1 MPQIIN
7 TNIASLNAQR
17 NLDKSQSANQTAL
30 QRLSSGLRIN
40 SAKDDAAGLAISTRF
55 TSQINGLAVAERNAG
70 DAISLAQT
78 AEGALSSINEN
89 LQRIRELAVQSANAT
104 NSDVDRE
111 ALQAEVDQLIEE
123 ISRTAD
129 ETEFNGLKLLDGSF
143 EATFQVGANA
153 GQTVDVSISE
163 LTANKLGASSQS
175 GVSAKGT
182 DNALGNGDLII
193 NGVAITASRAEDDT
207 SSTSNADASAI
218 SKAAAINRASDETGV
233 TAYVNENT
241 VAGSEMT
248 GANGSGTLTLNG
260 VDIDLSTSTSTVQTR
275 AGVVEAINAVSEQTG
290 VTAIDSGADSGG
302 VTLIA
307 EDGRNVEISFG
318 AGLTAASTGLAA
330 ADTYEGGFT
339 LVADGDVDSIEISG
353 GNGTGN
359 GSLENSGLVAG
370 SYDRA
375 TAATVNTAQVSSV
388 EPETIGG
395 GSFADTLNAAGT
407 NVTTSDTGVSVT
419 VGSNTTDSVLAA
431 GSTVTDLAQAV
442 NGVDGVTAWE
452 EISVDITATTMVA
465 GDTLTI
471 GGVGVSVAVDT
482 DLESLADEINS
493 TDFSAAGFDVYAE
506 YDGSQI
512 SMTVRNYSAA
522 PLTIVADANNV
533 TANTVAVGTT
543 AQEMTGQLAFVSD
556 DGQDVSVT
564 LSEPTGDGELMAST
578 SASAEYTGVNGLE
591 DGDLVIN
598 GVNISAADTTADKA
612 SAEYASDGNRILSSE
627 KTASAISI
635 ASSINDVSDET
646 GVTATVNA
654 TTVVGGDGSTLDGT
668 AYALDGTGDFEVGDQ
683 AGLYINGV
691 SLGDLTLQADGSG
704 DIDTAKAKADAIALI
719 NGSAGQTGVTAV
731 DNGVSITLTAEDGR
745 NISIAIDDKSGN
757 SSSIGALFGLDA
769 STTDS
774 AIGESTFGEATA
786 TTAVTS
792 AEASTYKTTYGTVTL
807 SSAREFSIELGANG
821 NDELEA
827 MGFSA
832 GTYGGGEDGQFLT
845 DIDISTAAG
854 AQAAITAVDNAIEQV
869 ASQRADLGAIQ
880 NRMESTVSNLQISS
894 ENMTAANS
902 RIQDADFAAET
913 AEMSR
918 TQVLQQAGISV
929 LAQANA
935 SSQNVLSLLG

>member
-70 DAISLAQT
+70 DAISLAQS

-104 NSDVDRE
+104 NSEVDRD
-111 ALQAEVDQLIEE
+111 ALQAEVDQLVEE

-218 SKAAAINRASDETGV
+218 AKVEAINRASDETGV

-275 AGVVEAINAVSEQTG
+275 AGVVEAINAVAKQTG

-330 ADTYEGGFT
+330 ADTYEGGYT
-339 LVADGDVDSIEISG
+339 LVADGDVDTIEISG

-395 GSFADTLNAAGT
+395 GSFANTVTAAGT
-407 NVTTSDTGVSVT
+407 NVTTNETAVSVT
-419 VGSNTTDSVLAA
+419 VGSNTTDSVLATGSSVA
-431 GSTVTDLAQAV
+431 GLAQEV
-442 NGVDGVTAWE
+442 NSVAGVSAWE
-452 EISVDITATTMVA
+452 EISLTASGSTLVA

-471 GGVGVSVAVDT
+471 GGVVVTASEDT
-482 DLESLADEINS
+482 DLASLADDING
-493 TDFSAAGFDVYAE
+493 TDFSGSDLDVYAE
-506 YDGSQI
+506 FDGTNLNL
-512 SMTVRNYSAA
+512 TVRNFGAAEVAFATSANDVTTSA
-522 PLTIVADANNV
+522 GTLNGNVA
-533 TANTVAVGTT
+533 
-543 AQEMTGQLAFVSD
+543 TGVLAFVSD
-556 DGQDVSVT
+556 DGLDVSVD
-564 LSEPTGDGELMAST
+564 LSDPVTGGELFAGN
-578 SASAEYTGVNGLE
+578 SASAEYTGVNGLD
-591 DGDLVIN
+591 DGDLVIS

-668 AYALDGTGDFEVGDQ
+668 AYALDGSGDFEVGDQ

-704 DIDTAKAKADAIALI
+704 NIDTAKAKADAIALI

-745 NISIAIDDKSGN
+745 NVSIAIDDKSGN

-769 STTDS
+769 STSDS
-774 AIGESTFGEATA
+774 AIGESTFGEATSGS
-786 TTAVTS
+786 AVIS

-807 SSAREFSIELGANG
+807 TSAREFSIELGANG

-845 DIDISTAAG
+845 DIDISSAAG

-894 ENMTAANS
+894 ENMSAANS